1 MLKDDDYIDLPEDEE
16 LAFLQIEKECRALLD
31 KRIDE
36 GSEISPFLE
45 YYQEYIN
52 STLAG
57 ARGLQIDYFSKW
69 ETPAFKTGSKN
80 LSTIRDQVYDTYRAF
95 SLAVAEYTMQVR
107 IRHSRRAKR
116 YSVAIDSATKSKIR
130 HHLTQLKELTE
141 KLEIPIAKREAIYAK
156 IVALEMEMERARTR
170 FEVIAALVLETA
182 SVVGQAGE
190 KLEPW
195 RKWIDSIA
203 SLFGHAKDKDTQHSS
218 LPSPEDRK
226 RLDPP
231 KRELPSPPPDDSE
244 IPF

>member
-1 MLKDDDYIDLPEDEE
+1 MMKDDDYIDLPEDEE
-16 LAFLQIEKECRALLD
+16 LAFLQIEKECRALLN

-36 GSEISPFLE
+36 ARDDSPFLE
-45 YYQEYIN
+45 YYQDYIN

-57 ARGLQIDYFSKW
+57 AHGLQIDHFSKW
-69 ETPAFKTGSKN
+69 ETPTFKQN
-80 LSTIRDQVYDTYRAF
+80 IASTHDQVYDTYRAF

-156 IVALEMEMERARTR
+156 IVALEMEMERERTR

-203 SLFGHAKDKDTQHSS
+203 SLFGHAKDKDTQHPS
-218 LPSPEDRK
+218 LPLPEDRK

-231 KRELPSPPPDDSE
+231 KRDLPSPPPDDSE
-244 IPF
+244 IPFPRV